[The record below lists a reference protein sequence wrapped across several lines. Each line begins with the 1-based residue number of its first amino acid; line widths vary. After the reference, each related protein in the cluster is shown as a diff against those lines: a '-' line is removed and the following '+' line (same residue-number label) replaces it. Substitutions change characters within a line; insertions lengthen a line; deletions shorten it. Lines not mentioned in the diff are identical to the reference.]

1 MELELKISRING
13 LATLLCQR
21 VRVTLGC
28 GTGALTGNNGILNVT
43 SHHFSDLR
51 SRDGVDACRGS
62 LSAFSSILSPAWRA
76 ATVFSGL
83 AVLTSVLTLLAWLSI
98 CVASTLGLFKVSG
111 CLQIISGVFMLIT
124 ILSYPAG
131 WDNSSV
137 ISVCGPEVIFIN

>member
-1 MELELKISRING
+1 M
-13 LATLLCQR
+13 A
-21 VRVTLGC
+21 
-28 GTGALTGNNGILNVT
+28 GI
-43 SHHFSDLR
+43 R

-62 LSAFSSILSPAWRA
+62 LSDFSSILSPAWRA

-83 AVLTSVLTLLAWLSI
+83 AVLTSVVTLLAWLTI

-124 ILSYPAG
+124 ILSFPAG

-137 ISVCGPEVIFIN
+137 ISVCGPEVKQLNFCNKSLKVTKTMLFYL

>member
-1 MELELKISRING
+1 M
-13 LATLLCQR
+13 ATLLCRR

-28 GTGALTGNNGILNVT
+28 GTGALTGNKGILLNLNVAG
-43 SHHFSDLR
+43 HHNGDLR

-124 ILSYPAG
+124 ILSFPAG

-137 ISVCGPEVIFIN
+137 ISVCGPEV

>member
-1 MELELKISRING
+1 M
-13 LATLLCQR
+13 ATLLCQR

-28 GTGALTGNNGILNVT
+28 GIGALTGNILNVT
-43 SHHFSDLR
+43 SHHADNLR